1 MWQISETTGNG
12 MRKEGM
18 KCSKGRGVRSETWA
32 TRVTM
37 QPNAYG
43 GHTLPTESPRC
54 PIFKFYRTFCSIRN
68 VAHFRNQSMFST
80 LIHLILFTANCGK
93 FKTFS
98 GHSKHSKLEVIVT
111 RKYLIQWINIEFVLL
126 RLCFIKRHRFNP
138 FSFYVFR
145 HQATN
150 RCQCWSDKIPLTAPV
165 HFNASK

>member
-1 MWQISETTGNG
+1 MRRQETGWEKKGWNAAKG
-12 MRKEGM
+12 AGSDQKPGPLGWR
-18 KCSKGRGVRSETWA
+18 CSLMHMVGTLYQLSHRGAPFS
-32 TRVTM
+32 
-37 QPNAYG
+37 
-43 GHTLPTESPRC
+43 
-54 PIFKFYRTFCSIRN
+54 KFYQTFCSIRN